1 MNSMEIV
8 KQLYTERIKKC
19 FDGYYK
25 DNFEGEDF
33 DEFKD
38 AFIEEI
44 YNSGNHEDIHD
55 LLPEIYTHLV
65 FFLGIVKENAEERE
79 MDFKDW
85 DKPQKVY
92 ELGLYFLANE
102 VLNFASQEDLGL
114 SGVQE
119 EEQEE
124 RPVIHR
130 AGGVNWENY
139 HRMVEAGLITP
150 IPLHLREIIH
160 EHLRESSE
168 EESSEEEEETKE
180 PSQ

>member
-1 MNSMEIV
+1 
-8 KQLYTERIKKC
+8 
-19 FDGYYK
+19 
-25 DNFEGEDF
+25 
-33 DEFKD
+33 
-38 AFIEEI
+38 
-44 YNSGNHEDIHD
+44 
-55 LLPEIYTHLV
+55 
-65 FFLGIVKENAEERE
+65 

-150 IPLHLREIIH
+150 IHEHLRESIH
-160 EHLRESSE
+160 EHLREESSE